1 MTTKK
6 RTKKSDA
13 LPSPFLKLSSNAR
26 NDTAYAALPWVSVL
40 QPAYCNMHSTA
51 QETPALAS
59 LPQWA
64 NGTHSLV
71 PTSYNQYLQR
81 GKRFSQLV
89 ADINDKLVI
98 LANHN
103 LLTASAI
110 LARAWG
116 LMAYKQGCVVSQG
129 KEQLKKASSGRSRV
143 CCSLT
148 TGMYRQNVQIKYFLG
163 CYC

>member
-1 MTTKK
+1 MYLSLQK
-6 RTKKSDA
+6 RKENRCRTFMSSTNRKIRKFHVVIVQWQQRNVQKKSDA
-13 LPSPFLKLSSNAR
+13 RAKVFSLLILTFGLFLPTSLPSPFLKLASNAR
-26 NDTAYAALPWVSVL
+26 GNNACAALPWVSVL

-51 QETPALAS
+51 QETPELAS

-98 LANHN
+98 LASHN

-110 LARAWG
+110 LARP
-116 LMAYKQGCVVSQG
+116 
-129 KEQLKKASSGRSRV
+129 
-143 CCSLT
+143 
-148 TGMYRQNVQIKYFLG
+148 
-163 CYC
+163 

>member
-1 MTTKK
+1 MSSTNRKIRRFHVVILQWQQRNVQK
-6 RTKKSDA
+6 RVMQVQNWFFFLLILTSFFLPTS
-13 LPSPFLKLSSNAR
+13 LPSTFLKLPSNAR
-26 NDTAYAALPWVSVL
+26 GNNACAALPWVSVL

-98 LANHN
+98 LASHN

-110 LARAWG
+110 LARP
-116 LMAYKQGCVVSQG
+116 
-129 KEQLKKASSGRSRV
+129 
-143 CCSLT
+143 
-148 TGMYRQNVQIKYFLG
+148 
-163 CYC
+163 